1 MADAD
6 DDATTAI
13 RAYLPR
19 LLIRRIAANPDLH
32 LPDETC
38 FAAAVAF
45 VDVSGFTALSTSLAD
60 VHGREGGEL
69 LQKYINEYFEKMLA
83 IVQAHG
89 GDVVDFAGDAFVA
102 LWRGAPIW
110 DLEQI
115 AALKEERELL
125 REAVHCCVHILCE
138 LDEYEVQAAGAATG
152 RLRVHCGVAAGE
164 ATFLCLGGVAASQP
178 PTAAGRNELQY
189 TLCGSI
195 VEEMGVA
202 TDAAQSGEVY
212 LGAAA
217 AGLLRLGDADGMA
230 PLPDELDVGLPR
242 GGGLQLRCPA
252 DTDARARLAR
262 FCSLRRGRVALT
274 GAAPPPPLAPAAVRR
289 LLDFLP
295 AVVRDLV
302 PSPPDEADAPAGAA
316 AASPAAAKSRL
327 RLLLTEHRPV
337 TAVFLGLSGLGER
350 PCEVSDLFAAQ
361 RAVLAVHKVA
371 TALRGAVL

>member
-1 MADAD
+1 MAHHD

-19 LLIRRIAANPDLH
+19 LLIRRIAATPDLH

-138 LDEYEVQAAGAATG
+138 LDEYEVQAAGAAAG
-152 RLRVHCGVAAGE
+152 RLRVHC
-164 ATFLCLGGVAASQP
+164 L
-178 PTAAGRNELQY
+178 
-189 TLCGSI
+189 
-195 VEEMGVA
+195 
-202 TDAAQSGEVY
+202 
-212 LGAAA
+212 
-217 AGLLRLGDADGMA
+217 
-230 PLPDELDVGLPR
+230 
-242 GGGLQLRCPA
+242 
-252 DTDARARLAR
+252 
-262 FCSLRRGRVALT
+262 SLI
-274 GAAPPPPLAPAAVRR
+274 
-289 LLDFLP
+289 
-295 AVVRDLV
+295 
-302 PSPPDEADAPAGAA
+302 
-316 AASPAAAKSRL
+316 
-327 RLLLTEHRPV
+327 HI
-337 TAVFLGLSGLGER
+337 
-350 PCEVSDLFAAQ
+350 
-361 RAVLAVHKVA
+361 
-371 TALRGAVL
+371 

>member
-138 LDEYEVQAAGAATG
+138 LDEYEVQAAGAAAG

-217 AGLLRLGDADGMA
+217 AGLLRLGDADIPYSA
-230 PLPDELDVGLPR
+230 HKSHKYDNYND
-242 GGGLQLRCPA
+242 
-252 DTDARARLAR
+252 
-262 FCSLRRGRVALT
+262 CSNN
-274 GAAPPPPLAPAAVRR
+274 
-289 LLDFLP
+289 
-295 AVVRDLV
+295 
-302 PSPPDEADAPAGAA
+302 S
-316 AASPAAAKSRL
+316 K
-327 RLLLTEHRPV
+327 
-337 TAVFLGLSGLGER
+337 
-350 PCEVSDLFAAQ
+350 
-361 RAVLAVHKVA
+361 
-371 TALRGAVL
+371 

>member
-1 MADAD
+1 M
-6 DDATTAI
+6 
-13 RAYLPR
+13 
-19 LLIRRIAANPDLH
+19 
-32 LPDETC
+32 
-38 FAAAVAF
+38 
-45 VDVSGFTALSTSLAD
+45 
-60 VHGREGGEL
+60 HGREGGEL

-195 VEEMGVA
+195 VEEMGAA

-217 AGLLRLGDADGMA
+217 AGGRLRLGDADGMA
-230 PLPDELDVGLPR
+230 PLPDELGCGAAARRRAPKNAR
-242 GGGLQLRCPA
+242 PTPTR
-252 DTDARARLAR
+252 ARASPR
-262 FCSLRRGRVALT
+262 FCSR
-274 GAAPPPPLAPAAVRR
+274 PA
-289 LLDFLP
+289 
-295 AVVRDLV
+295 
-302 PSPPDEADAPAGAA
+302 E
-316 AASPAAAKSRL
+316 AASPSPAPRRRRRSRPPRCAACS
-327 RLLLTEHRPV
+327 TFFRPSSA
-337 TAVFLGLSGLGER
+337 TSCRTPPDDADAA
-350 PCEVSDLFAAQ
+350 PCWRCRRVARRRQ
-361 RAVLAVHKVA
+361 VA
-371 TALRGAVL
+371 TASAADRAPPSDRRLPRPRRPG

>member
-1 MADAD
+1 MFD
-6 DDATTAI
+6 DDATPAI

-19 LLIRRIAANPDLH
+19 LLIRRIAANADLH

-164 ATFLCLGGVAASQP
+164 ATFLCLGGAAASQP

-195 VEEMGVA
+195 VEEMGAA

-230 PLPDELDVGLPR
+230 PLPDELMWAAARRRAPAALPR
-242 GGGLQLRCPA
+242 RRRRACAPRSLLFAPPRTRRPHRRRA
-252 DTDARARLAR
+252 AAAARARRRASVAR
-262 FCSLRRGRVALT
+262 LSSCRRARPRAVAARRCRRARWCRRRVARC
-274 GAAPPPPLAPAAVRR
+274 G
-289 LLDFLP
+289 
-295 AVVRDLV
+295 
-302 PSPPDEADAPAGAA
+302 
-316 AASPAAAKSRL
+316 
-327 RLLLTEHRPV
+327 
-337 TAVFLGLSGLGER
+337 
-350 PCEVSDLFAAQ
+350 Q
-361 RAVLAVHKVA
+361 VA
-371 TALRGAVL
+371 TASAADRAPPSDRRLPRPLRPG

>member
-1 MADAD
+1 MAD

-19 LLIRRIAANPDLH
+19 ILLRRIAATPDLH

-164 ATFLCLGGVAASQP
+164 ATFLCLGGAAAS
-178 PTAAGRNELQY
+178 PTPTAGRNELQY

-195 VEEMGVA
+195 VEEMGAA

-230 PLPDELDVGLPR
+230 PLPDELTVGLPR

-252 DTDARARLAR
+252 DADARARLPLLLAPPRTRRPHRRRAAAAAR
-262 FCSLRRGRVALT
+262 ARRG
-274 GAAPPPPLAPAAVRR
+274 APAAR
-289 LLDFLP
+289 LLP

-302 PSPPDEADAPAGAA
+302 PSPPDDADAAPAGAA

-337 TAVFLGLSGLGER
+337 TAVFLGLPAWVSG
-350 PCEVSDLFAAQ
+350 
-361 RAVLAVHKVA
+361 RA
-371 TALRGAVL
+371 R

>member
-1 MADAD
+1 MDAD

-19 LLIRRIAANPDLH
+19 LLLRRIAANPDLH

-164 ATFLCLGGVAASQP
+164 ATFLCLGGAAS
-178 PTAAGRNELQY
+178 R
-189 TLCGSI
+189 
-195 VEEMGVA
+195 V
-202 TDAAQSGEVY
+202 
-212 LGAAA
+212 
-217 AGLLRLGDADGMA
+217 
-230 PLPDELDVGLPR
+230 PR
-242 GGGLQLRCPA
+242 R
-252 DTDARARLAR
+252 RA
-262 FCSLRRGRVALT
+262 S
-274 GAAPPPPLAPAAVRR
+274 
-289 LLDFLP
+289 
-295 AVVRDLV
+295 
-302 PSPPDEADAPAGAA
+302 
-316 AASPAAAKSRL
+316 
-327 RLLLTEHRPV
+327 
-337 TAVFLGLSGLGER
+337 
-350 PCEVSDLFAAQ
+350 
-361 RAVLAVHKVA
+361 
-371 TALRGAVL
+371 